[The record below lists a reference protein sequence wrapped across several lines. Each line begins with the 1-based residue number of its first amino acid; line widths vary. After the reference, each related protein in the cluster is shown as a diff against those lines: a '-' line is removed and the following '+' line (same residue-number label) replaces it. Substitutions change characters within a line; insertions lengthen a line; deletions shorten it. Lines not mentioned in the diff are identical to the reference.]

1 MCFDELTDLS
11 LLCRLIPTLPR
22 CPRENKYSREEEGTM
37 KLERQH
43 RLMLYLT
50 EHQSASME
58 ELMNHFGVSMNTVRR
73 DVAALVASGDAEKV
87 YGGVRVARKI
97 SGFIPY
103 EQRSLRPSLAKQAI
117 CRKAAELVNDGD
129 TIFIDSGTTTI
140 HLIDALADRHVTVIT
155 NNMEVIAR
163 AMNYPSIQLIVLPGE
178 LDRQAHAV
186 TGDTSADYLSRFSTN
201 IAFMAATGISK
212 SGVTN
217 SIPLEYSIKQAVVA
231 HTDRAVLMV
240 TGNKFG
246 ITSLMNYAALDAFHC
261 IITDPRIPKN
271 WLDQL
276 LAMDIR
282 VEVAVPDSRH

>member
-1 MCFDELTDLS
+1 
-11 LLCRLIPTLPR
+11 
-22 CPRENKYSREEEGTM
+22 M

-217 SIPLEYSIKQAVVA
+217 SIPLEYSIKQAAVA